1 MRPEV
6 RDKICAQLSVPGV
19 RPSSP
24 RAIELPSSA
33 CSKQIVRR
41 EDAKNGGRIGL
52 LRLDVAQR
60 LERLTW
66 NNEQLRGDLER
77 ERKEH
82 RDSIHARA
90 YIVAEAE
97 HAVQVL
103 QRSLQ
108 TYKKLVEEIESE
120 SHSK

>member
-6 RDKICAQLSVPGV
+6 RDKIRAQLSVPGV

-24 RAIELPSSA
+24 RTIELPSSA
-33 CSKQIVRR
+33 YSEQTVWR
-41 EDAKNGGRIGL
+41 EDAQNGGRNGL

-82 RDSIHARA
+82 RDSIYARA

-97 HAVQVL
+97 HAVQLL
-103 QRSLQ
+103 QQALER
-108 TYKKLVEEIESE
+108 YRKLAAELEQE
-120 SHSK
+120 